1 MSVEIKVDG
10 QIYGGWKSARV
21 TFGIEQIAN
30 SFDLSVTDRWSG
42 QDLPRP
48 IKVGAACQI
57 LVDGELVITG
67 YVDDVSPEYDANSHG
82 ISISGRDAAGDLV
95 DCSAMHKSGQW
106 ANSSL
111 DKILRDVCAPFNI
124 KVLVDAPLGDK
135 FATFSI
141 QEGESAFECI
151 DRACRMRA
159 VMPISDGKGNVVITR
174 AKTGA
179 PVASLIQG
187 ENILYA
193 RGEFSLRERFSSYAI
208 KGQDRGSDDNANAP
222 ENHTQVAATSVD
234 SFIKR
239 HRPLIVLA
247 EDKGAHASY
256 KNRAEWERNVRR
268 GRSARATVR
277 VNGWRN
283 LSGDLWRANTLV
295 QLSSSYLGA
304 DAVLLVVGGSY
315 SLDESQGMVTELSL
329 VGREA
334 FDLVAGV
341 KTSKLKSAIKG
352 KNGASNGAA
361 SGDKKTS
368 RKAKTENWSDYD
380 VAGQI

>member
-1 MSVEIKVDG
+1 MSIEIKVDG
-10 QIYGGWKSARV
+10 QIYGGWKTARI

-30 SFDLSVTDRWSG
+30 SFELSVTDKWSG
-42 QDLPRP
+42 QDTPRP
-48 IKVGAACQI
+48 IKVGAACQV

-95 DCSAMHKSGQW
+95 DCSAMHKTGQW
-106 ANSSL
+106 ANASL
-111 DKILRDVCAPFNI
+111 DKIVRDVCAPFGI
-124 KVLVDAPLGDK
+124 KVLIDAPLGAK

-141 QEGESAFECI
+141 QEGETAFECI

-159 VMPISDGKGNVVITR
+159 VMPISDGKGNVLITR

-208 KGQDRGSDDNANAP
+208 KGQDRGSDDNADAP
-222 ENHTQVAATSVD
+222 QNHTQVAASSID

-247 EDKGAHASY
+247 EDKGGHASY
-256 KNRAEWERNVRR
+256 KDRAEWERNVRR
-268 GRSARATVR
+268 GRSARASVR

-283 LSGDLWRANTLV
+283 VSGDLWRANTLV
-295 QLSSSYLGA
+295 QLNSSYLGA
-304 DAVLLVVGGSY
+304 DAALLVVGGTY
-315 SLDESQGMVTELSL
+315 SLDDNQGMLTELNL

-341 KTSKLKSAIKG
+341 KTTKLKSAIAG
-352 KNGASNGAA
+352 KNGAGSATNAG
-361 SGDKKTS
+361 SS
-368 RKAKTENWSDYD
+368 RKNSKDNDWSGFD
-380 VAGQI
+380 ISIK